1 MDPPAVEDVQSG
13 KNGENRN
20 INIYIALMREQLQER
35 KVHGK
40 VCEKNNSQ
48 MLNFFREEN
57 QRGIIN
63 QVTFFMFYYMFG
75 NFQCI
80 GFGKFCRI

>member
-20 INIYIALMREQLQER
+20 INIYIALMREQLREER
-35 KVHGK
+35 K
-40 VCEKNNSQ
+40 VCEKNNLQ

-57 QRGIIN
+57 QLGIIN

-75 NFQCI
+75 NFLLLV
-80 GFGKFCRI
+80 FCFRL

>member
-1 MDPPAVEDVQSG
+1 MEDVQSG
-13 KNGENRN
+13 KNVKNRN
-20 INIYIALMREQLQER
+20 INIYISLMREQLQEER
-35 KVHGK
+35 K
-40 VCEKNNSQ
+40 VCEKNNSK

-75 NFQCI
+75 NFLLLVC
-80 GFGKFCRI
+80 FFRL

>member
-20 INIYIALMREQLQER
+20 INIYIALMREQLQEER
-35 KVHGK
+35 KVW
-40 VCEKNNSQ
+40 EKNNSK
-48 MLNFFREEN
+48 MLNVFREEN

-75 NFQCI
+75 NFLLLVC
-80 GFGKFCRI
+80 FFRL

>member
-20 INIYIALMREQLQER
+20 INIYIALMREQLQEER
-35 KVHGK
+35 K
-40 VCEKNNSQ
+40 VCENNNSK
-48 MLNFFREEN
+48 MLNVFREEN

-75 NFQCI
+75 NFLLLVC
-80 GFGKFCRI
+80 FFRS

>member
-1 MDPPAVEDVQSG
+1 MEDVQSG

-20 INIYIALMREQLQER
+20 INIYIALMREQLQEER
-35 KVHGK
+35 K
-40 VCEKNNSQ
+40 VCEKNNSK
-48 MLNFFREEN
+48 MLNVFREEN

-75 NFQCI
+75 NFLLLVC
-80 GFGKFCRI
+80 FFRL

>member
-1 MDPPAVEDVQSG
+1 MDPLAVEDVQSG
-13 KNGENRN
+13 KNVKNRN
-20 INIYIALMREQLQER
+20 INIYIALMREQLQEER
-35 KVHGK
+35 K
-40 VCEKNNSQ
+40 VCEKNNSK

-75 NFQCI
+75 NFLLLV
-80 GFGKFCRI
+80 FCFRL

>member
-13 KNGENRN
+13 KNDGENRN
-20 INIYIALMREQLQER
+20 INIYIALMREQLQEER
-35 KVHGK
+35 K
-40 VCEKNNSQ
+40 VCEKNNSK

-57 QRGIIN
+57 QLGIIN

-75 NFQCI
+75 NFLLLV
-80 GFGKFCRI
+80 FCFRL

>member
-13 KNGENRN
+13 KNDGENRN
-20 INIYIALMREQLQER
+20 INIYIALMREQLQEER
-35 KVHGK
+35 K
-40 VCEKNNSQ
+40 VCEKNNSK

-57 QRGIIN
+57 QLGIIN

-75 NFQCI
+75 NFLLLVCFFQL
-80 GFGKFCRI
+80 

>member
-13 KNGENRN
+13 KNDGENRN
-20 INIYIALMREQLQER
+20 INIYIALMREQLQEER
-35 KVHGK
+35 K
-40 VCEKNNSQ
+40 VCEKNNSK

-57 QRGIIN
+57 QLGIIN

-75 NFQCI
+75 NFLLLVC
-80 GFGKFCRI
+80 FFRL

>member
-20 INIYIALMREQLQER
+20 INIYIALMREQLQEER
-35 KVHGK
+35 K
-40 VCEKNNSQ
+40 VCEKNNSK

-57 QRGIIN
+57 QLGIIN

-75 NFQCI
+75 NFLLLVC
-80 GFGKFCRI
+80 FFPL

>member
-20 INIYIALMREQLQER
+20 INIYIALMREQLQEER
-35 KVHGK
+35 K
-40 VCEKNNSQ
+40 VCEKNNSK

-57 QRGIIN
+57 QLGIIN

-75 NFQCI
+75 NFLLLVC
-80 GFGKFCRI
+80 FFRL

>member
-20 INIYIALMREQLQER
+20 INIYIALMREQLQEER
-35 KVHGK
+35 K
-40 VCEKNNSQ
+40 VCEKNNSK
-48 MLNFFREEN
+48 MLNVFREEN

-75 NFQCI
+75 NFLLLV
-80 GFGKFCRI
+80 FCFRL

>member
-13 KNGENRN
+13 KNGKNRN
-20 INIYIALMREQLQER
+20 INIYISLMREQLQEER
-35 KVHGK
+35 K
-40 VCEKNNSQ
+40 VCEKNNSK

-75 NFQCI
+75 NFLLLVC
-80 GFGKFCRI
+80 FFRL

>member
-20 INIYIALMREQLQER
+20 INIYIALMREQLQEER
-35 KVHGK
+35 K
-40 VCEKNNSQ
+40 VCEKNNSK
-48 MLNFFREEN
+48 MLNVFREEN

-75 NFQCI
+75 NFLLLVC
-80 GFGKFCRI
+80 FFRL

>member
-13 KNGENRN
+13 KNGKNRN
-20 INIYIALMREQLQER
+20 INIYISLMREQLQEER
-35 KVHGK
+35 K
-40 VCEKNNSQ
+40 VCEKNNSK

-63 QVTFFMFYYMFG
+63 QVTFSMFYYMFG
-75 NFQCI
+75 NFLLLV
-80 GFGKFCRI
+80 FCFRL

>member
-13 KNGENRN
+13 KNDGENRN
-20 INIYIALMREQLQER
+20 INIYIALMREQLQEER
-35 KVHGK
+35 K
-40 VCEKNNSQ
+40 VCEKNNSK
-48 MLNFFREEN
+48 MLNVFREEN

-75 NFQCI
+75 NFLLLVC
-80 GFGKFCRI
+80 FFRL

>member
-1 MDPPAVEDVQSG
+1 VEDVQSG

-20 INIYIALMREQLQER
+20 INIYIALMREQLQEER
-35 KVHGK
+35 K
-40 VCEKNNSQ
+40 VCEKNNSK

-57 QRGIIN
+57 QLGIIN

-75 NFQCI
+75 NFLLLV
-80 GFGKFCRI
+80 FCFRL

>member
-20 INIYIALMREQLQER
+20 INIYIALMREQLREER
-35 KVHGK
+35 K
-40 VCEKNNSQ
+40 VCEKNNLQ

-75 NFQCI
+75 NFLLLVCC
-80 GFGKFCRI
+80 FRL

>member
-20 INIYIALMREQLQER
+20 INIYIALMREQLQEER

-75 NFQCI
+75 NFLLLV
-80 GFGKFCRI
+80 FCFRL

>member
-1 MDPPAVEDVQSG
+1 MDPLAVEDVQSG
-13 KNGENRN
+13 KNVKNRN
-20 INIYIALMREQLQER
+20 INIYISLMREQLQEER
-35 KVHGK
+35 K
-40 VCEKNNSQ
+40 VCEKNNSK

-75 NFQCI
+75 NFLLLV
-80 GFGKFCRI
+80 FCFRL

>member
-20 INIYIALMREQLQER
+20 INIYIALMREQLREER
-35 KVHGK
+35 K
-40 VCEKNNSQ
+40 VCEKNNLQ

-75 NFQCI
+75 NFLLLV
-80 GFGKFCRI
+80 FCFRL

>member
-1 MDPPAVEDVQSG
+1 MEDVQSG
-13 KNGENRN
+13 KNGKNRN
-20 INIYIALMREQLQER
+20 INIYISLMREQLQEER
-35 KVHGK
+35 K
-40 VCEKNNSQ
+40 VCEKNNSK

-75 NFQCI
+75 NFLLLV
-80 GFGKFCRI
+80 FCFRL